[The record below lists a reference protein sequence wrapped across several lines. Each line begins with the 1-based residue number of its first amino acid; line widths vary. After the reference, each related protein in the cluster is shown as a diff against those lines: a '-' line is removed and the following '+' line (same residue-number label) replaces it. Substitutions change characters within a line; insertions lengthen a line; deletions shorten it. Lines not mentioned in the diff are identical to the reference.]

1 MALLSF
7 VESAPR
13 AYRLK
18 VGNADLFRNSTEPG
32 TSPSLWETM
41 GNVFERSIIDNISEH
56 DARWKVLQPPTGS
69 GKTQGACLYSAM
81 QAKRNRDTQGNL
93 KPVGVLLVTRLIK
106 QADDLAAQVNA
117 MAGANV
123 AVAHHSKSG
132 TDADD
137 IGRYDVLVV
146 THQAFVNAAET
157 LAGAAWSRLV
167 QWNGGHRL
175 LTAYFSD
182 REQPRSGRGGD
193 RVSVLA
199 ARQG

>member
-1 MALLSF
+1 MTTVIGMHEQYALVPPLEF
-7 VESAPR
+7 VSAMTDHWTQTLRMP
-13 AYRLK
+13 
-18 VGNADLFRNSTEPG
+18 SS
-32 TSPSLWETM
+32 SPLRSLWQKM
-41 GNVFERSIIDNISEH
+41 GNVFERTIIDNISEC

-81 QAKRNRDTQGNL
+81 QAKRNRDALGNL

-106 QADDLAAQVNA
+106 QADDLAAQVNV

-123 AVAHHSKSG
+123 AVAHHSKSE

-157 LAGAAWSRLV
+157 LAGASWSRLV
-167 QWNGGHRL
+167 QRAGSGNL
-175 LTAYFSD
+175 D
-182 REQPRSGRGGD
+182 RAVSG
-193 RVSVLA
+193 VSA
-199 ARQG
+199 